1 MDIFDTSKVNVD
13 SLYKQFLWV
22 LMIVVSRLRLSIID
36 MELLSDNSLMA
47 SSTRKQLEKP
57 QAKPLPLLAQPRE
70 LSRKLLPTKQDV
82 LLFFFF
88 KRDDEFVSNNK
99 KKAYFNY
106 VKREV
111 IDLSPSSTL
120 FLNQHQTWRISRSI
134 SRNCLTLISKLKC
147 TLERSPPN
155 SSKQTSFH
163 SLTSCSASV
172 TRPIP
177 VSTMLEWYAAAL
189 FLSRE
194 CCRWNTAS
202 CWS

>member
-1 MDIFDTSKVNVD
+1 
-13 SLYKQFLWV
+13 
-22 LMIVVSRLRLSIID
+22 MIVVSRLRLSIID
-36 MELLSDNSLMA
+36 IELLSDNNLMA
-47 SSTRKQLEKP
+47 SSTRKQLKKP
-57 QAKPLPLLAQPRE
+57 QAKPLPLLGQPKD
-70 LSRKLLPTKQDV
+70 LSRRLLPTKQDV
-82 LLFFFF
+82 LLFYFF
-88 KRDDEFVSNNK
+88 KRDEFVSNNK

-120 FLNQHQTWRISRSI
+120 FLNQHQTWKISRSN

-147 TLERSPPN
+147 TLETSPPN

-163 SLTSCSASV
+163 SLTSRSASV

-177 VSTMLEWYAAAL
+177 VSTMVEWYAAAL

-194 CCRWNTAS
+194 CCRRNTAS